1 MAEDP
6 APQSQKR
13 PPRRL
18 VRRLG
23 ALLWPYRWQVAGA
36 LALTLAVAFLGPLRP
51 RLVQIAIDDHVTTG
65 DVPGLMRVVGVIG
78 LVLVGEGLAFFA
90 LGYLTQWVGQH
101 ALYDLR
107 TRVFRFVERQRLAF
121 FDKTPIGTLITRA
134 TSDIEA
140 LADLLSAGA
149 VTMIGDLGRLIFIG
163 YFMLSLDLELG
174 LVALLAL
181 PPMVLATEL
190 FRRKMRAAYRE
201 TRRQVGRLNAFLQEH
216 VSGMSVVQIFG
227 REGEEQRRFEAVN
240 ASHRDAHV
248 QTVYYY
254 ALFYPVVDI
263 IASAALGLVI
273 WFGGTEAMRE
283 AVTVGTL
290 IAFVQYVRMFF
301 EPVRNLSDQL
311 NSIQAAFA
319 ASERVF
325 DLLDDDQSL
334 AAPPRPAHFDGGR
347 ARGRIAF
354 EDVWFAYERL
364 PEGEEGGGKGQEGG
378 ARDGASANEPPSPF
392 PHAPSPDWNWVL
404 RGVSFVAEPGDTL
417 ALVGATGSGKTTV
430 LSLLLRFYE
439 PQRGR
444 VTIDGVD
451 VRDLPLDE
459 LRRQVGLVLQDVFL
473 FSGSIEENVTL
484 GADVP
489 RERVVEA
496 ARLVGADRF
505 IDRLPDGYAS
515 DVGERGGALSL
526 GQRQLLSFVRT
537 LLYDPAVLV
546 LDEATSSV
554 DTETE
559 EAVQRAVDVLMD
571 GRTALVVA
579 HRLSTVQDADTILVL
594 HKGEVRTALVVAQA
608 GRPPGAPGPGRPLP
622 PALRAPVRRSGAG
635 RGLGRHPAPAGG
647 AFGVGSRL
655 QVQDVATPP
664 RREGGA
670 GVDTAERVTYRSSS
684 IDDDPV
690 PPTPPDP

>member
-1 MAEDP
+1 MADSPQPTAP
-6 APQSQKR
+6 AWR
-13 PPRRL
+13 PPRGL
-18 VRRLG
+18 ARRLG
-23 ALLWPYRWQVAGA
+23 ALLWPYRWHVATA
-36 LALTLAVAFLGPLRP
+36 LGLTLVVAFLGPLRP
-51 RLVQIAIDDHVTTG
+51 RLVQIAIDDHVVTG
-65 DVPGLMRVVGVIG
+65 DVPGLLRTVALIG
-78 LVLVGEGLAFFA
+78 AVLVAEGVAYFG

-149 VTMIGDLGRLIFIG
+149 VTIIGDLGRLLFIG

-181 PPMVLATEL
+181 PPMVVATEV
-190 FRRKMRAAYRE
+190 FRRKMRRAYRE
-201 TRRQVGRLNAFLQEH
+201 TRKQVGRLNAFMQEH
-216 VSGMSVVQIFG
+216 VTGMSVVQIFG
-227 REGEEQRRFEAVN
+227 REAEEQRRFEAVN
-240 ASHRDAHV
+240 GAHRDAHV
-248 QTVYYY
+248 QTVRYY

-263 IASAALGLVI
+263 IASAALALVI

-283 AVTVGTL
+283 AITVGTL

-334 AAPPRPAHFDGGR
+334 PEPATPARLPGGR
-347 ARGRIAF
+347 AAGRIAF

-364 PEGEEGGGKGQEGG
+364 PAQETGNGERGDRQIDE
-378 ARDGASANEPPSPF
+378 ASTEIPGEDLPVPSSHSPLPP
-392 PHAPSPDWNWVL
+392 HNWVL
-404 RGVSFVAEPGDTL
+404 RDVSFVCEPGETL
-417 ALVGATGSGKTTV
+417 ALVGATGSGKTTI

-444 VTIDGVD
+444 ITLDGVD
-451 VRDLPLDE
+451 VRDLPVAE
-459 LRRQVGLVLQDVFL
+459 LRQQVGLVLQDVFL
-473 FSGSIEENVTL
+473 FSGSIAENVTL
-484 GADVP
+484 GNPDVTAAQ
-489 RERVVEA
+489 VAEA
-496 ARLVGADRF
+496 AALVGADAF
-505 IDRLPDGYAS
+505 IERLPAGYGS
-515 DVGERGGALSL
+515 EVGERGATLSL
-526 GQRQLLSFVRT
+526 GQRQLLSFVRA

-559 EAVQRAVDVLMD
+559 ERVQDAVDVLME

-579 HRLSTVQDADTILVL
+579 HRLSTVQHAGQILVL
-594 HKGEVRTALVVAQA
+594 HRGEVRE
-608 GRPPGAPGPGRPLP
+608 
-622 PALRAPVRRSGAG
+622 
-635 RGLGRHPAPAGG
+635 RGDHQSLLAAGG
-647 AFGVGSRL
+647 LYRRL
-655 QVQDVATPP
+655 YELQYAEQEAAAP
-664 RREGGA
+664 RPA
-670 GVDTAERVTYRSSS
+670 
-684 IDDDPV
+684 
-690 PPTPPDP
+690 

>member
-1 MAEDP
+1 MADSS
-6 APQSQKR
+6 PQTWR
-13 PPRRL
+13 PPKGL
-18 VRRLG
+18 ARRLG
-23 ALLWPYRWQVAGA
+23 ALLWPYRWHVAAA
-36 LALTLAVAFLGPLRP
+36 LALTFTVAFLGPLRP
-51 RLVQIAIDDHVTTG
+51 RLVQQAVDDFILPG
-65 DVPGLMRVVGVIG
+65 DVPGLMRIVGLIAG
-78 LVLVGEGLAFFA
+78 VLVAEGIAYFA

-107 TRVFRFVERQRLAF
+107 TRVFRFIERQRLAF

-149 VTMIGDLGRLIFIG
+149 VTMLGDLARVVFIG

-174 LVALLAL
+174 IVALLAL
-181 PPMVLATEL
+181 PPMVLATEV
-190 FRRKMRAAYRE
+190 FRRKMREAYRE
-201 TRRQVGRLNAFLQEH
+201 TRKQVGRLNAFLQEH
-216 VSGMSVVQIFG
+216 VTGMSVVQIFG
-227 REGEEQRRFEAVN
+227 REAEEQRRFEAVN
-240 ASHRDAHV
+240 EAHRDAHV

-263 IASAALGLVI
+263 IASAALALVI

-283 AVTVGTL
+283 ALTVGTL

-334 AAPPRPAHFDGGR
+334 PEPEAPTRLPDGR
-347 ARGRIAF
+347 AAGRIAF

-364 PEGEEGGGKGQEGG
+364 PAEE
-378 ARDGASANEPPSPF
+378 ATDATEPE
-392 PHAPSPDWNWVL
+392 WNWVL
-404 RGVSFVAEPGDTL
+404 RDVSFVCEPGQTL
-417 ALVGATGSGKTTV
+417 ALVGATGSGKTTI

-444 VTIDGVD
+444 ITIDGVD
-451 VRDLPLDE
+451 VKDLPLAE

-473 FSGSIEENVTL
+473 FSGSIAENVTL
-484 GADVP
+484 GDPDVS
-489 RERVVEA
+489 RERITEA
-496 ARLVGADRF
+496 GRLVGADRF
-505 IDRLPDGYAS
+505 VDRLPEGYDAE
-515 DVGERGGALSL
+515 VGERGASLSL
-526 GQRQLLSFVRT
+526 GQRQLLSFVRA

-559 EAVQRAVDVLMD
+559 EMVQQAVDVLME

-579 HRLSTVQDADTILVL
+579 HRLSTVQHADQILVL
-594 HKGEVRTALVVAQA
+594 HKGEVRERGDHQALLAQDGLYRRLYELQYA
-608 GRPPGAPGPGRPLP
+608 DQE
-622 PALRAPVRRSGAG
+622 RAA
-635 RGLGRHPAPAGG
+635 A
-647 AFGVGSRL
+647 
-655 QVQDVATPP
+655 
-664 RREGGA
+664 
-670 GVDTAERVTYRSSS
+670 
-684 IDDDPV
+684 
-690 PPTPPDP
+690 

>member
-1 MAEDP
+1 MADDTP
-6 APQSQKR
+6 LKR
-13 PPRRL
+13 PPRKL
-18 VRRLG
+18 ARRLG
-23 ALLWPYRWQVAGA
+23 ALLWPYRWLVAGA
-36 LALTLAVAFLGPLRP
+36 LALTFAVAFLGPLRP
-51 RLVQIAIDDHVTTG
+51 RLVQIAVDEHIVTG
-65 DVPGLMRVVGVIG
+65 DVPGLLRIVGLLA
-78 LVLVGEGLAFFA
+78 LVLVGEGVAYFA
-90 LGYLTQWVGQH
+90 LGYLTQWIGQH

-121 FDKTPIGTLITRA
+121 FDKTPLGTLITRA
-134 TSDIEA
+134 TNDIEA

-149 VTMIGDLGRLIFIG
+149 VTMLGDLARLVFIG

-174 LVALLAL
+174 LVAMLAL

-190 FRRKMRAAYRE
+190 FRRRMRTAYRE
-201 TRRQVGRLNAFLQEH
+201 TRKQVGRLNAFMQEH
-216 VSGMSVVQIFG
+216 VTGMSVVQIFG
-227 REGEEQRRFEAVN
+227 REAEEQRRFEAVN
-240 ASHRDAHV
+240 AAHRDAHV

-263 IASAALGLVI
+263 IASAALALVI

-334 AAPPRPAHFDGGR
+334 PEPAHPKHLAGR
-347 ARGRIAF
+347 AAGRIAF
-354 EDVWFAYERL
+354 ENVWFAYERL
-364 PEGEEGGGKGQEGG
+364 PEAGG
-378 ARDGASANEPPSPF
+378 DD
-392 PHAPSPDWNWVL
+392 APTSGDRPPDWNWVL
-404 RGVSFVAEPGDTL
+404 RDVSFTAEPGETL
-417 ALVGATGSGKTTV
+417 ALVGATGSGKTTI

-451 VRDLPLDE
+451 VQDLGLDE

-473 FSGSIEENVTL
+473 FSGSIAENVTL

-489 RERVVEA
+489 QERIAEA

-505 IDRLPDGYAS
+505 IDALPAGYAS
-515 DVGERGGALSL
+515 DVGERGATLSL

-559 EAVQRAVDVLMD
+559 EQVQQAVDMLME

-579 HRLSTVQDADTILVL
+579 HRLSTVQHADQILVL
-594 HKGEVRTALVVAQA
+594 HKGEVRERGSHQALLA
-608 GRPPGAPGPGRPLP
+608 
-622 PALRAPVRRSGAG
+622 
-635 RGLGRHPAPAGG
+635 AGG
-647 AFGVGSRL
+647 LYRRL
-655 QVQDVATPP
+655 YELQYADQ
-664 RREGGA
+664 
-670 GVDTAERVTYRSSS
+670 ERAAA
-684 IDDDPV
+684 
-690 PPTPPDP
+690 

>member
-1 MAEDP
+1 MAGRGTVVVAEDP
-6 APQSQKR
+6 APQSKKR
-13 PPRRL
+13 PPRRIA
-18 VRRLG
+18 RRLG

-36 LALTLAVAFLGPLRP
+36 LALTLVVAFLGPLRP
-51 RLVQIAIDDHVTTG
+51 RLIQVAIDEHITTG
-65 DVPGLMRVVGVIG
+65 DLAGLFRIVGVIG
-78 LVLVGEGLAFFA
+78 LVLLGEGVASFA
-90 LGYLTQWVGQH
+90 LAYLTQWVGQH

-121 FDKTPIGTLITRA
+121 FDGTPIGTLITRA

-149 VTMIGDLGRLIFIG
+149 VTMIGDFGRLLFIG

-181 PPMVLATEL
+181 PPMVIATEV

-227 REGEEQRRFEAVN
+227 REPEEQRRFEAVN
-240 ASHRDAHV
+240 GDHRDAQI
-248 QTVYYY
+248 QTVHYY

-325 DLLDDDQSL
+325 DLLDNDQSL
-334 AAPPRPAHFDGGR
+334 AEPDRPAHFDGGR

-364 PEGEEGGGKGQEGG
+364 PALGEEGGGKGQEGTHDNG
-378 ARDGASANEPPSPF
+378 APSGDPSSPSPL
-392 PHAPSPDWNWVL
+392 APSPPWNWVL
-404 RGVSFVAEPGDTL
+404 RGVSFVAEPGETL
-417 ALVGATGSGKTTV
+417 ALVGATGSGKSTI

-451 VRDLPLDE
+451 VKDLPLSE

-484 GADVP
+484 GADVDH
-489 RERVVEA
+489 ERVVEA

-515 DVGERGGALSL
+515 DVGERGATLSL

-559 EAVQRAVDVLMD
+559 EAVQRAVNVLMD

-579 HRLSTVQDADTILVL
+579 HRLSTIQHAETILVL
-594 HKGEVRTALVVAQA
+594 HKGEVRERGDHQGLLAQGGLYRRLYELQYA
-608 GRPPGAPGPGRPLP
+608 DQE
-622 PALRAPVRRSGAG
+622 RAA
-635 RGLGRHPAPAGG
+635 A
-647 AFGVGSRL
+647 
-655 QVQDVATPP
+655 
-664 RREGGA
+664 
-670 GVDTAERVTYRSSS
+670 
-684 IDDDPV
+684 
-690 PPTPPDP
+690 

>member
-6 APQSQKR
+6 APQTQKR
-13 PPRRL
+13 PPRRIA
-18 VRRLG
+18 RRLG

-36 LALTLAVAFLGPLRP
+36 LALTLVVAFLGPLRP
-51 RLVQIAIDDHVTTG
+51 RLVQVAVDDHITTG
-65 DVPGLMRVVGVIG
+65 DLPGLFRIVGVIG
-78 LVLVGEGLAFFA
+78 LVLLGEGLASFA
-90 LGYLTQWVGQH
+90 LAYLTQWVGQH

-149 VTMIGDLGRLIFIG
+149 VTMIGDFGRLLFIG
-163 YFMLSLDLELG
+163 YFMLSLDPELG

-181 PPMVLATEL
+181 PPMVIATEV
-190 FRRKMRAAYRE
+190 FRRKMRRAYRE
-201 TRRQVGRLNAFLQEH
+201 TRKQVGRLNAFLQEH

-227 REGEEQRRFEAVN
+227 REGEEQRRFEGVN
-240 ASHRDAHV
+240 AAHRDAHI

-263 IASAALGLVI
+263 IASVALGLVI

-364 PEGEEGGGKGQEGG
+364 PAGGEEGGGKGQEGG
-378 ARDGASANEPPSPF
+378 ANGHALEEAPPSPV
-392 PHAPSPDWNWVL
+392 PLPPSPEWNWVL
-404 RGVSFVAEPGDTL
+404 RGVSFVAEPGETL
-417 ALVGATGSGKTTV
+417 ALVGATGSGKTTI

-444 VTIDGVD
+444 VTIDGID
-451 VRDLPLDE
+451 VKDLPLAE

-489 RERVVEA
+489 HERVVEA

-505 IDRLPDGYAS
+505 VDRLPEGYGS
-515 DVGERGGALSL
+515 DVGERGATLSL

-579 HRLSTVQDADTILVL
+579 HRLSTVQHAQTILVL
-594 HKGEVRTALVVAQA
+594 HKGEVRERGDHQGLLAQNGLYRRLYELQYA
-608 GRPPGAPGPGRPLP
+608 DQE
-622 PALRAPVRRSGAG
+622 RAA
-635 RGLGRHPAPAGG
+635 A
-647 AFGVGSRL
+647 
-655 QVQDVATPP
+655 
-664 RREGGA
+664 
-670 GVDTAERVTYRSSS
+670 
-684 IDDDPV
+684 
-690 PPTPPDP
+690 

>member
-1 MAEDP
+1 MAD
-6 APQSQKR
+6 APPQTWR
-13 PPRRL
+13 PPKGL
-18 VRRLG
+18 ARRLG
-23 ALLWPYRWQVAGA
+23 ALLWPYRWHVAAA
-36 LALTLAVAFLGPLRP
+36 LALTLTVAYLGPLRP
-51 RLVQIAIDDHVTTG
+51 RLVQQAVDDYILPG
-65 DVPGLMRVVGVIG
+65 DVPGLLRIVALIAGV
-78 LVLVGEGLAFFA
+78 LAAEGVAYFG

-149 VTMIGDLGRLIFIG
+149 VTILGDLGRLVFIA
-163 YFMLSLDLELG
+163 YFMLSYDLELG
-174 LVALLAL
+174 LVALCAL
-181 PPMVLATEL
+181 PPMVLATEV
-190 FRRKMRAAYRE
+190 FRRKMRRAYRE
-201 TRRQVGRLNAFLQEH
+201 TRKQVGRLNAFLQEH
-216 VSGMSVVQIFG
+216 VTGMSVVQIFG
-227 REGEEQRRFEAVN
+227 REPEEQRRFEAVN
-240 ASHRDAHV
+240 EAHRDAHV

-263 IASAALGLVI
+263 IASAALALVV
-273 WFGGTEAMRE
+273 WYGGTEAMRE
-283 AVTVGTL
+283 TLTVGVL

-334 AAPPRPAHFDGGR
+334 AEPAAPTRLPDGR
-347 ARGRIAF
+347 ATGRIAF
-354 EDVWFAYERL
+354 EDVWFAYEEL
-364 PEGEEGGGKGQEGG
+364 PPA
-378 ARDGASANEPPSPF
+378 ARDGERGAGAPDSGPDPLPDPRSPI
-392 PHAPSPDWNWVL
+392 PGPDWNWVL
-404 RGVSFVAEPGDTL
+404 RDVSFVCEPGQTL
-417 ALVGATGSGKTTV
+417 ALVGATGSGKTTI

-444 VTIDGVD
+444 ITIDGID
-451 VRDLPLDE
+451 VKHLPLAE

-473 FSGSIEENVTL
+473 FSGSVGENMTL
-484 GADVP
+484 GDPDVG
-489 RERVVEA
+489 RQRVEEA

-505 IDRLPDGYAS
+505 IERLPEGYDAE
-515 DVGERGGALSL
+515 VGERGATLSL
-526 GQRQLLSFVRT
+526 GQRQLLSFVRA

-559 EAVQRAVDVLMD
+559 EMVQEAVDVLME

-579 HRLSTVQDADTILVL
+579 HRLSTVQHADQILVL
-594 HKGEVRTALVVAQA
+594 HKGEVRERGDHQALLAQDGLYRRLYELQYA
-608 GRPPGAPGPGRPLP
+608 DQE
-622 PALRAPVRRSGAG
+622 RAA
-635 RGLGRHPAPAGG
+635 A
-647 AFGVGSRL
+647 
-655 QVQDVATPP
+655 
-664 RREGGA
+664 
-670 GVDTAERVTYRSSS
+670 
-684 IDDDPV
+684 
-690 PPTPPDP
+690 